1 MGSVGPR
8 VRMAKVLLVED
19 DPLQGF
25 LRKSMLERR
34 FAEVERV
41 SDATE
46 ALCLV
51 EQPQFAGNLGLVICG
66 LHLPGF
72 GGPAFV
78 TELHARLPWVPV
90 LVMGGASE
98 AAGDYLGDGVRF
110 LPRPNTSEE
119 MLVLASQMLRESEC
133 KTA

>member
-1 MGSVGPR
+1 
-8 VRMAKVLLVED
+8 MAKILLVEN

-25 LRKSMLERR
+25 LRKSVLERR

-51 EQPQFAGNLGLVICG
+51 EQPHFAGGLGLVICG
-66 LHLPGF
+66 MHLPGF

-78 TELHARLPWVPV
+78 TELRTRLPWLPV
-90 LVMGGASE
+90 LVLGNGGE
-98 AAGDYLGDGVRF
+98 AAGDYAGEGIRF
-110 LPRPNTSEE
+110 LPRPPGTEELLDLAGE
-119 MLVLASQMLRESEC
+119 ML
-133 KTA
+133 THG

>member
-1 MGSVGPR
+1 
-8 VRMAKVLLVED
+8 MAKILLVED
-19 DPLQGF
+19 DPLQGY
-25 LRKSMLERR
+25 LRKSILERR

-41 SDATE
+41 ADATE

-78 TELHARLPWVPV
+78 SELRERMPSLPV
-90 LVMGGASE
+90 LVLGGASE
-98 AAGDYLGDGVRF
+98 AAGDYAGDGVRF
-110 LPRPNTSEE
+110 LARPNTTEE
-119 MLVLASQMLRESEC
+119 MLALASQMLGQNEP
-133 KTA
+133 APA

>member
-1 MGSVGPR
+1 
-8 VRMAKVLLVED
+8 MAKILLVEN

-25 LRKSMLERR
+25 LRKSILERR

-41 SDATE
+41 ADATE

-51 EQPQFAGNLGLVICG
+51 EQPLFAGNLGLVICG

-78 TELHARLPWVPV
+78 TELRERMPRLPV
-90 LVMGGASE
+90 LILGGASE
-98 AAGDYLGDGVRF
+98 AAGDYLGAGMGDGVRF
-110 LPRPNTSEE
+110 LPRSNSTEE
-119 MLVLASQMLRESEC
+119 MLAMASQMLRQNEPA
-133 KTA
+133 TA

>member
-1 MGSVGPR
+1 
-8 VRMAKVLLVED
+8 MAKILLVED

-25 LRKSMLERR
+25 LRKSVLERR

-41 SDATE
+41 ADATE

-51 EQPQFAGNLGLVICG
+51 EQPQFALNLGLVICG

-78 TELHARLPWVPV
+78 SELRERMPKLPV
-90 LVMGGASE
+90 LVLGGASD
-98 AAGDYLGDGVRF
+98 AAGDYLGEGVHF
-110 LPRPNTSEE
+110 LPRPNTTEQ
-119 MLVLASQMLRESEC
+119 MLTLASQMLRQSQP
-133 KTA
+133 AHA

>member
-1 MGSVGPR
+1 
-8 VRMAKVLLVED
+8 MAKILLVED
-19 DPLQGF
+19 DPLQGY
-25 LRKSMLERR
+25 LRKSVLERR

-41 SDATE
+41 ADATE

-78 TELHARLPWVPV
+78 SELRERMPRLPV
-90 LVMGGASE
+90 LVLGGASD
-98 AAGDYLGDGVRF
+98 AAGDYLEDGVRF
-110 LPRPNTSEE
+110 LARPNTTEE
-119 MLVLASQMLRESEC
+119 MLALASQMLGQNEP
-133 KTA
+133 APA

>member
-1 MGSVGPR
+1 
-8 VRMAKVLLVED
+8 MAKILLVED

-25 LRKSMLERR
+25 LRKSVLERR

-41 SDATE
+41 ADATE

-78 TELHARLPWVPV
+78 SELRERMPKLPV
-90 LVMGGASE
+90 LVLGGASD

-110 LPRPNTSEE
+110 LPRPNTTEQ
-119 MLVLASQMLRESEC
+119 MLTLASQMLRQNQP
-133 KTA
+133 APA